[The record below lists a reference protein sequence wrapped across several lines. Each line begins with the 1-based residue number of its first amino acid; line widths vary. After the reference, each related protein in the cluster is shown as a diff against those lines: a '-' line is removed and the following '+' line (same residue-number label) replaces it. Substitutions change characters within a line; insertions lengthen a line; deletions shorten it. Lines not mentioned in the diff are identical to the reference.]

1 MINGLYDEEQL
12 ELINSVQGSI
22 THIDNGGTFP
32 VLVAND
38 KVYTEDYGTLKEFVS
53 INGTPDSVLYFDNL
67 EIGQNILCFKDG
79 KISLYPLNEYG
90 ISFADIDFNEET
102 DFVSEIGLSSFYKIA
117 HYDGKNYIIDD
128 YEDMEG
134 NGEIEFYGQDRVEGY
149 ETADLNPINVKKIIP
164 LKSNMYGY
172 RVYIITDNGEL
183 YCADSGSV
191 IQGQM
196 TMETSS
202 PIASNV
208 ENVLS
213 PSDVGNNLTL
223 PVYSKIGDTSAL
235 YSEVPGADLIDTS
248 DNLEISFVLPDGHT
262 AAEVKDIIQVSD
274 KLVFIFNNGDTYYTD
289 DIQDEEQTSY
299 EMNKLDDISSL
310 NSEGSILDM
319 AGATAMDDNIYI
331 LMKDGKLYY
340 KELI

>member
-1 MINGLYDEEQL
+1 
-12 ELINSVQGSI
+12 
-22 THIDNGGTFP
+22 
-32 VLVAND
+32 
-38 KVYTEDYGTLKEFVS
+38 
-53 INGTPDSVLYFDNL
+53 
-67 EIGQNILCFKDG
+67 
-79 KISLYPLNEYG
+79 
-90 ISFADIDFNEET
+90 
-102 DFVSEIGLSSFYKIA
+102 
-117 HYDGKNYIIDD
+117 
-128 YEDMEG
+128 MEG

-172 RVYIITDNGEL
+172 RVYIITDSGEL

-235 YSEVPGADLIDTS
+235 YSEVPGADLIYTS